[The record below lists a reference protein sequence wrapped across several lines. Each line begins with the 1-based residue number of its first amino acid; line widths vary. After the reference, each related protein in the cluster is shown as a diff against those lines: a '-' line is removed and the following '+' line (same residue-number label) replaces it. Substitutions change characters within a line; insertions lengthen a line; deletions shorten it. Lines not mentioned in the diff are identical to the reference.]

1 MTSTFHKSMSKVRL
15 TFEKVNNKEDGI
27 NSKVC
32 IQVASKYTSNNT
44 GADLEG
50 ARGVSF
56 EPSFSLILT
65 AYQSKAVRVQFRS
78 SEHRC

>member
-1 MTSTFHKSMSKVRL
+1 MCSSSLSGMC
-15 TFEKVNNKEDGI
+15 
-27 NSKVC
+27 NSSCSGNVY
-32 IQVASKYTSNNT
+32 VVLAGLA

-56 EPSFSLILT
+56 EPSFSLIPT